1 MNGIIN
7 IYKPS
12 GMTSHAV
19 VAKARKILNI
29 KKAGHTGT
37 LDPEAEGVLLICI
50 GKGTKAS
57 DMLTNSDKQYKAVL
71 QLGISTDT
79 QDATGNIIKRSDI
92 NCTQEQIHK
101 VVQSFT
107 GEIMQTPPMYS
118 AIKVQGKKLYELA
131 RKGIEVKRKPR
142 KITIH
147 RILVDSINKDE
158 VNLTIDCSK
167 GTYIRTLCSD
177 IGDALSCGGIMKSLI
192 RTKVGKFSI
201 EDSITLEQ
209 LEKDG
214 LKNGFTPIVDLFDN
228 YTAVYLNK
236 EQEKKVRNGVRIKVN
251 LPDGIYKVLNS
262 NGELLSISH
271 AKAGVLVMLKTF
283 YGG

>member
-101 VVQSFT
+101 AVQSFT

-118 AIKVQGKKLYELA
+118 AIKVQGK
-131 RKGIEVKRKPR
+131 
-142 KITIH
+142 
-147 RILVDSINKDE
+147 
-158 VNLTIDCSK
+158 
-167 GTYIRTLCSD
+167 
-177 IGDALSCGGIMKSLI
+177 
-192 RTKVGKFSI
+192 
-201 EDSITLEQ
+201 
-209 LEKDG
+209 
-214 LKNGFTPIVDLFDN
+214 N
-228 YTAVYLNK
+228 YTN
-236 EQEKKVRNGVRIKVN
+236 
-251 LPDGIYKVLNS
+251 
-262 NGELLSISH
+262 
-271 AKAGVLVMLKTF
+271 
-283 YGG
+283 

>member
-101 VVQSFT
+101 AVQSL
-107 GEIMQTPPMYS
+107 Q
-118 AIKVQGKKLYELA
+118 
-131 RKGIEVKRKPR
+131 VK
-142 KITIH
+142 
-147 RILVDSINKDE
+147 
-158 VNLTIDCSK
+158 
-167 GTYIRTLCSD
+167 
-177 IGDALSCGGIMKSLI
+177 
-192 RTKVGKFSI
+192 
-201 EDSITLEQ
+201 
-209 LEKDG
+209 
-214 LKNGFTPIVDLFDN
+214 
-228 YTAVYLNK
+228 
-236 EQEKKVRNGVRIKVN
+236 
-251 LPDGIYKVLNS
+251 
-262 NGELLSISH
+262 
-271 AKAGVLVMLKTF
+271 
-283 YGG
+283 